1 LRKGSLIVFVA
12 YLINLFAI
20 AEKTIKLSVFSFLQF
35 SKAGFARNP
44 SQGVSQW
51 KTKVNQNGKIQ
62 FGYPPP
68 PIHSVE
74 KI

>member
-1 LRKGSLIVFVA
+1 M
-12 YLINLFAI
+12 
-20 AEKTIKLSVFSFLQF
+20 KLNHYPETDLLHITLS
-35 SKAGFARNP
+35 SKAVFARNP

-62 FGYPPP
+62 FEHPPP

-74 KI
+74 KT